1 MTKSNKFAAAVSI
14 SVLMLLLA
22 GCAASPQSSESNAPS
37 QEATVSACT
46 KYKSLNDD
54 VESHALDG
62 SPSLSMAAMISANV
76 GKGISSAALKE
87 YLDLNGACITP
98 GAYDWVAQMASNLEA
113 NGK

>member
-1 MTKSNKFAAAVSI
+1 
-14 SVLMLLLA
+14 MLLFA
-22 GCAASPQSSESNAPS
+22 GCTASPQSSDPNPPS

-46 KYKSLNDD
+46 KYKNLNDR
-54 VESHALDG
+54 VESHAAMGDG

-76 GKGISSAALKE
+76 GKGISSAALNE
-87 YLDLNGACITP
+87 YLDLNGACLTP